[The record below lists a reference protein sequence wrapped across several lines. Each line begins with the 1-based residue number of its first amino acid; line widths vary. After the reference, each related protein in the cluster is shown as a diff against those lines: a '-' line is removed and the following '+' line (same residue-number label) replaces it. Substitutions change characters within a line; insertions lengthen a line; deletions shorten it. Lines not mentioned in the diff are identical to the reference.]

1 MKLIGFF
8 LVLGLFCACHMH
20 ARANDFSEDNDF
32 AEFEDFD
39 SEDGDF
45 VQVDEPKEND
55 PPVEQKPVPKKDD
68 FEDDG
73 VVEDDDNEF
82 EHFKDEEEFE
92 GFDQS
97 EMKDTPDPKGP
108 KTEPKLT
115 VAKLPLHFR
124 THWDSFWMEML
135 LLAGLT
141 TYFANF
147 FMGRSKNSRLAN
159 LWFTT
164 HKQLLDDNF
173 VLVGDDGKLE
183 IENPGLIK
191 ESESVY
197 TLWCSGRTCVEGMLV
212 ELRMIKRQDIVS
224 LIAGLMRPTQ
234 DQIHI
239 KAEISK
245 DAMDAFVFSV
255 GTKKTI
261 TKFYK
266 ELDDLVSLLRF
277 LIK

>member
-8 LVLGLFCACHMH
+8 LVFGVLCACHMH
-20 ARANDFSEDNDF
+20 ARADFSVDNDF
-32 AEFEDFD
+32 AEFEDFED
-39 SEDGDF
+39 SDF
-45 VQVDEPKEND
+45 IQVDEKD
-55 PPVEQKPVPKKDD
+55 PPQKSSDPVEQKPVPKVDD
-68 FEDDG
+68 FDDEDG
-73 VVEDDDNEF
+73 IVEDEDNEF
-82 EHFKDEEEFE
+82 EHFRDEEEFE
-92 GFDQS
+92 GYDES
-97 EMKDTPDPKGP
+97 DMKDSDPKGP

-147 FMGRSKNSRLAN
+147 FMGRSKNFRLAN

-164 HKQLLDDNF
+164 HKQLLDENF

-212 ELRMIKRQDIVS
+212 ELRMIKRQDLVS
-224 LIAGLMRPTQ
+224 LLAGFMRPTQ

-239 KAEISK
+239 KTEISK
-245 DAMDAFVFSV
+245 ESSDSFVFSV

-266 ELDDLVSLLRF
+266 DLDDLVSSN
-277 LIK
+277 ICYV

>member
-8 LVLGLFCACHMH
+8 LVLGLLCACHMH
-20 ARANDFSEDNDF
+20 AQANDFAEDNDF

-39 SEDGDF
+39 GEDTEF
-45 VQVDEPKEND
+45 VQVQVDEKKSQQND
-55 PPVEQKPVPKKDD
+55 HVEQKPVPKVDD

-73 VVEDDDNEF
+73 VVEDEDSEF

-97 EMKDTPDPKGP
+97 DMKDIPDPKGP

-135 LLAGLT
+135 LIAGLT

-159 LWFTT
+159 LWFST
-164 HKQLLDDNF
+164 HKQLLDENF

-212 ELRMIKRQDIVS
+212 ELRMIKRQDLVS
-224 LIAGLMRPTQ
+224 LMAGFLRPTQ

-245 DAMDAFVFSV
+245 DSVDSFVFSV
-255 GTKKTI
+255 GSKKTI
-261 TKFYK
+261 TRFYK
-266 ELDDLVSLLRF
+266 ELDDLVSLF
-277 LIK
+277 F

>member
-8 LVLGLFCACHMH
+8 LVFGLLCACHMH
-20 ARANDFSEDNDF
+20 ARANDFSVDNDF

-39 SEDGDF
+39 DSDF
-45 VQVDEPKEND
+45 IQVHESSKQND
-55 PPVEQKPVPKKDD
+55 PVEKKPVPTVDD

-73 VVEDDDNEF
+73 VVEDEDNEF

-92 GFDQS
+92 GYEED
-97 EMKDTPDPKGP
+97 MKDIPDPKGP

-159 LWFTT
+159 LWFST

-183 IENPGLIK
+183 IESPGLIK

-212 ELRMIKRQDIVS
+212 ELRMIKRQDLVS
-224 LIAGLMRPTQ
+224 LLAGFMRPTQ

-245 DAMDAFVFSV
+245 ESSDAFVFSV
-255 GTKKTI
+255 GSKKTI
-261 TKFYK
+261 AKFYK
-266 ELDDLVSLLRF
+266 ELDDLVSC
-277 LIK
+277 